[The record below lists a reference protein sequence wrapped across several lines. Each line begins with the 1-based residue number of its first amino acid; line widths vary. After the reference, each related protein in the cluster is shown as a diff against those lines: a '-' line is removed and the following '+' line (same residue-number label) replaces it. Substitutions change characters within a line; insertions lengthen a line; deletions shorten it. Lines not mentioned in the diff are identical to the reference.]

1 MSQFDGFNRRYHA
14 ELMEEIQSV
23 ETALLAGSI
32 VDFIEYKRL
41 VAKRLAFLQA
51 LNRHK
56 ELLTLME
63 QANDK

>member
-23 ETALLAGSI
+23 ETVLLAGSI

-51 LNRHK
+51 LTRHK
-56 ELLTLME
+56 ELINLME
-63 QANDK
+63 HANDK